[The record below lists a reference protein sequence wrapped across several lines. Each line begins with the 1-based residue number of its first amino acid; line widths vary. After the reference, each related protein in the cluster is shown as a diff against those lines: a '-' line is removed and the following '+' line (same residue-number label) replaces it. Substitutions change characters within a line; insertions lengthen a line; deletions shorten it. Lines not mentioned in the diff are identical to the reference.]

1 MVLGGVHGASVS
13 QMIDRASALVCA
25 HSHSGP
31 PDEATYDQY
40 VRSASP
46 ALAVS
51 GTLLQTPT
59 PTVLETREQAVV
71 VVSDDG
77 TIIGVE
83 TAESDAGRSALGAAA
98 QTVTLQPTQRLL
110 PGLIDTHIHA
120 PQWPQLG
127 TGLDIPL
134 ERWLFEYTF
143 PLEARYADEA
153 FAREVWGQ
161 MVPTLLAHGT
171 TTAVYFA
178 TVHEQATLLLAK
190 ACLQHGQRAYV
201 GRVAMDH
208 PEGTPEWYRD
218 IDARAGLEAST
229 RSIDQIR
236 SLHDPLGLVHPII
249 TPRFIPACSDELLQA
264 LGNLAEQSGVL
275 VQTHCSE
282 SDWEHQY
289 VIDRHGCSDTESLD
303 RFGLL
308 RRGTVLAHGN
318 HLGDNDLAH
327 IKQVGAGVA
336 HCPLSNSYFAGS
348 VFPTRRAQ
356 ALGVHVGIGSDVSGG
371 AHPGLLPQCA
381 MAVTVSR
388 MFEDGVDARLP
399 ADRRGVVGSRIDT
412 IAAFHLATKGGADLL
427 DAPLGL
433 LEAGRKFDAIVVD
446 LDRPL
451 SPLRAWDGLD
461 NEERI
466 FEKIV
471 RLASPADISRVFVAG
486 QTVNR

>member
-1 MVLGGVHGASVS
+1 MFTSPKPGAAAVS
-13 QMIDRASALVCA
+13 PA
-25 HSHSGP
+25 
-31 PDEATYDQY
+31 YDSQ
-40 VRSASP
+40 VTIRRP

-59 PTVLETREQAVV
+59 PQSLEVREHIVVAV
-71 VVSDDG
+71 DDRG
-77 TIIGVE
+77 AVIGVHA
-83 TAESDAGRSALGAAA
+83 AESDAGRAAVSSAAA
-98 QTVTLQPTQRLL
+98 TLALTNAQRLL

-143 PLEARYADEA
+143 PLESRYADPA
-153 FAREVWGQ
+153 FASDVWQQ

-178 TVHEQATLLLAK
+178 TVHEAATLLLAET
-190 ACLQHGQRAYV
+190 CLQHGQRAYV

-218 IDARAGLEAST
+218 ADARAGLESSA
-229 RSIDQIR
+229 RSIEQIR
-236 SLHDPLGLVHPII
+236 ALHDPLGLVEPII
-249 TPRFIPACSDELLQA
+249 TPRFIPACSDELLRS
-264 LGNLAEQSGVL
+264 LGSLAEQTGVL

-289 VIDRHGCSDTESLD
+289 VIERHGCTDTESLA

-308 RRGTVLAHGN
+308 RRSTVLAHGN
-318 HLGDNDLAH
+318 HLSEVDLGTIAA
-327 IKQVGAGVA
+327 VGAGVA
-336 HCPLSNSYFAGS
+336 HCPLSNSYFAGA

-356 ALGVHVGIGSDVSGG
+356 GLGVHVGIGSDVSGG

-388 MFEDGVDARLP
+388 MFDDGVDAAL
-399 ADRRGVVGSRIDT
+399 ATERRGVPGSRIDT
-412 IAAFHLATKGGADLL
+412 VSAFHLATKGGADLL
-427 DAPLGL
+427 GAPLGL
-433 LEAGRKFDAIVVD
+433 IEKGRSFDAIVVD

-451 SPLRAWDGLD
+451 SPLRAWTGID

-471 RLASPADISRVFVAG
+471 RLAAPADISRVFVAG
-486 QTVNR
+486 QTVSG

>member
-1 MVLGGVHGASVS
+1 MFMFPKPGTAGESSAY
-13 QMIDRASALVCA
+13 DRRVTA
-25 HSHSGP
+25 
-31 PDEATYDQY
+31 
-40 VRSASP
+40 RRP

-59 PTVLETREQAVV
+59 PLGLDVRAQVV
-71 VVSDDG
+71 VAVDDSG
-77 TIIGVE
+77 TILDVLP
-83 TAESDAGRSALGAAA
+83 ADSDAGRAALDAA
-98 QTVTLQPTQRLL
+98 VDVLELSSSQRLL

-143 PLEARYADEA
+143 PLEARYADPA
-153 FAREVWGQ
+153 FARDVWQQ
-161 MVPTLLAHGT
+161 MVPTLLSHGT

-178 TVHEQATLLLAK
+178 TVHEEATLSLAK
-190 ACLQHGQRAYV
+190 ACLEHGQRAYV

-218 IDARAGLEAST
+218 TDAQSGLAASA
-229 RSIDQIR
+229 RSIEQIR
-236 SLHDPLGLVHPII
+236 ALQDPLGLVHPII
-249 TPRFIPACSDELLQA
+249 TPRFIPACSDALLHA
-264 LGNLAEQSGVL
+264 LGDLAERSGVL

-289 VIDRHGCSDTESLD
+289 VIDRHGCTDTESLA

-318 HLGDNDLAH
+318 HLGDADFAA
-327 IKQVGAGVA
+327 IAGAGAGVA
-336 HCPLSNSYFAGS
+336 HCPLSNSYFAGA
-348 VFPTRRAQ
+348 VFPTQRAHE
-356 ALGVHVGIGSDVSGG
+356 LGVHVGIGSDVSGG

-388 MFEDGVDARLP
+388 MLDDGVAAGQAPDV
-399 ADRRGVVGSRIDT
+399 RGVAGSRIDT
-412 IAAFHLATKGGADLL
+412 VAAFHLATKGGADLL
-427 DAPLGL
+427 GAPLGL
-433 LEAGRKFDAIVVD
+433 IEQGRSFDAIVVD

-451 SPLRAWDGLD
+451 SPLRAWPGID
-461 NEERI
+461 NEERV

-486 QTVNR
+486 RMVSR